1 MFLYVSMLNNKYL
14 SQPHMFALLVVS
26 KFCIEKAATS
36 AVNRLPSV
44 HCAHG
49 IILALGCIFQAA
61 MTN

>member
-1 MFLYVSMLNNKYL
+1 
-14 SQPHMFALLVVS
+14 MFALLVVS